1 MEAADRRFFA
11 FKGLFSEEY
20 LSRLASGHS
29 LLACYFGSAGKNRN
43 LPSATRFSATK
54 PQVSGAQN
62 RGLAGN
68 ALIFSALPELPDG
81 SMRQIPESPNTPPFL
96 GKEAAGSSVV
106 AIQCGRHVW
115 NLPHTSG
122 FSTSRLGCLS
132 IWSCGI

>member
-1 MEAADRRFFA
+1 MYVEAADRRFFA

-54 PQVSGAQN
+54 AQVSGAQN

-68 ALIFSALPELPDG
+68 ALIFPTLPELPDG
-81 SMRQIPESPNTPPFL
+81 SMRQILEPSSTPPFS
-96 GKEAAGSSVV
+96 GKEAAGRGVV
-106 AIQCGRHVW
+106 AIQCVRHVW
-115 NLPHTSG
+115 NLPLTSG
-122 FSTSRLGCLS
+122 YSTSSTGLF
-132 IWSCGI
+132 ID